1 MLPDHRAPE
10 DVRLLTDRRPAGSPG
25 GAASVR
31 TPAPC
36 AQRPAYDPPAWTG
49 GATGRGVVVAVV
61 DSGWD
66 RGQADARVLPGIGID
81 TEADGVRPTGDDHD
95 RIGHGTGAAHQVL
108 AVAPGCRVLPARV
121 FGDVLETSPRAL
133 VAALDWAVGQ
143 GARVVNL
150 SLGTEREDAVRPLY
164 AACERARRAGV
175 IVVAA
180 GGNFGETC
188 YPAVFDPVI
197 GVAMGHFG
205 SPFEFRYRAG
215 DVLEVEAWG
224 VRQPVPGLDGH
235 VAVATGTSV
244 AAPNVA
250 GIVALLLEHH
260 PDARLEQVRELLA
273 ERAIG

>member
-1 MLPDHRAPE
+1 
-10 DVRLLTDRRPAGSPG
+10 VRLLTSRRPAGSAG
-25 GAASVR
+25 GAASARAAAPSARR
-31 TPAPC
+31 T
-36 AQRPAYDPPAWTG
+36 AYDRPAWTD
-49 GATGRGVVVAVV
+49 GATGRGVRVAVV

-66 RGQADARVLPGIGID
+66 RDQPDARVLPGTAIGM
-81 TEADGVRPTGDDHD
+81 AAGGVRLAGDDRD
-95 RIGHGTGAAHQVL
+95 RIGHGTGATHQVL
-108 AVAPGCRVLPARV
+108 AVAPECRVLPVRV
-121 FGDVLETSPRAL
+121 FDGVLETSPGAL

-175 IVVAA
+175 VVVAA

-197 GVAMGHFG
+197 GVAMARFR
-205 SPFEFRYRAG
+205 SPFEFRYRAA
-215 DVLEVEAWG
+215 DALEVEAWG
-224 VRQPVPGLDGH
+224 VRQPVPGLGGR
-235 VAVATGTSV
+235 VAVTTGTSV

-250 GIVALLLEHH
+250 GIVALLLERH
-260 PDARLEQVRELLA
+260 PGAGVEQVRELLA